1 MHGSLR
7 ENCNQKRRTMDIKP
21 KWTKASLAELTD
33 CASYSPLR
41 FRLHSLIVVTELV
54 QKMSKTKIKLFSVT
68 SVNFRFISN
77 VRTLIIQITGTF
89 KTMMNPGLSQN
100 VAAQFFLSIPYLAA
114 KTSWLVL
121 LTLIVTSQ
129 SGRIQKMI
137 MIVLYY

>member
-7 ENCNQKRRTMDIKP
+7 ENCNQKRRAMDVKS
-21 KWTKASLAELTD
+21 KRAKASFAELTD
-33 CASYSPLR
+33 CASYSPIR
-41 FRLHSLIVVTELV
+41 FRLHTLIAVTELV
-54 QKMSKTKIKLFSVT
+54 QKMSKTEIKLFSVT
-68 SVNFRFISN
+68 SANFRFVSN
-77 VRTLIIQITGTF
+77 VRALIIQITGTS
-89 KTMMNPGLSQN
+89 KTVMNLGLSQN

-114 KTSWLVL
+114 KTSWLVV

>member
-7 ENCNQKRRTMDIKP
+7 ENCNQKRRAMDVKS
-21 KWTKASLAELTD
+21 KRAKASLAELTD
-33 CASYSPLR
+33 CASYSPIR
-41 FRLHSLIVVTELV
+41 FRLHTLIAVTELV

-68 SVNFRFISN
+68 SVNFSFISN
-77 VRTLIIQITGTF
+77 VRALITQITGTS
-89 KTMMNPGLSQN
+89 KTVMNPGLSQN
-100 VAAQFFLSIPYLAA
+100 AAAQFFLSIPYLAA
-114 KTSWLVL
+114 KASWLVV

>member
-7 ENCNQKRRTMDIKP
+7 ENCNQKRRAMDVKT
-21 KWTKASLAELTD
+21 KRAKASLAELTD
-33 CASYSPLR
+33 CASYSPIR
-41 FRLHSLIVVTELV
+41 FRLHTLIAVTELV
-54 QKMSKTKIKLFSVT
+54 QKMSKTEIKLFSVT
-68 SVNFRFISN
+68 SANFRFVSN
-77 VRTLIIQITGTF
+77 VRALIIQITGTS
-89 KTMMNPGLSQN
+89 KTVMNLGLSQN

-114 KTSWLVL
+114 KTSWLVV